1 MAYHIYSFE
10 KLEVYKSSRIFR
22 VNIRKLLK
30 TFPLEEKYDLVSQLK
45 RAADSIGTNIA
56 VGSGRSSNFDQAHF
70 TNVAFSSAME
80 VIDHLNTSLD
90 MNYISQEKYEELRF
104 ELDRI
109 AYMLNSL
116 YKFQLGNKENT
127 LKRNQN
133 K

>member
-1 MAYHIYSFE
+1 MAFHTYSFE

-30 TFPLEEKYDLVSQLK
+30 NFPVEEKYDLVSQLK

-56 VGSGRSSNFDQAHF
+56 EGSGRSSNFDQAHF

-90 MNYISQEKYEELRF
+90 MNYISQEKYVELRV
-104 ELDRI
+104 ELDKI
-109 AYMLNSL
+109 AHMLNSL